1 VDFGSDFNGAQTG
14 YYINLATERNPA
26 WLLDTS
32 TVESNTNGYQFLNAI
47 DGVITTA
54 TSVIS
59 ATSFVVSG
67 SNAARNI
74 IGKVREEL

>member
-1 VDFGSDFNGAQTG
+1 
-14 YYINLATERNPA
+14 
-26 WLLDTS
+26 LDTS

-54 TSVIS
+54 TSVIA

-67 SNAARNI
+67 SSVARNI